1 MWSIITLL
9 AGILLI
15 VGTILAFV
23 FGECKTP
30 SHLRGYY
37 GKSYG
42 WRSLFG
48 IIGGIALIVIS
59 FIL

>member
-1 MWSIITLL
+1 MTPILILL
-9 AGILLI
+9 AGIALI
-15 VGTILAFV
+15 IGTILAFI

-42 WRSLFG
+42 WGSLFG